1 MARRVSSFFL
11 HAASCFTSREIK
23 WCLQINACREIY
35 VDSDRYR
42 DVFISRCEL
51 SSVYIKGTLAVEV
64 HDMEGHICRK

>member
-1 MARRVSSFFL
+1 MV
-11 HAASCFTSREIK
+11 
-23 WCLQINACREIY
+23 LQINDVCREIY

-51 SSVYIKGTLAVEV
+51 SAVYIKGTLAVEV